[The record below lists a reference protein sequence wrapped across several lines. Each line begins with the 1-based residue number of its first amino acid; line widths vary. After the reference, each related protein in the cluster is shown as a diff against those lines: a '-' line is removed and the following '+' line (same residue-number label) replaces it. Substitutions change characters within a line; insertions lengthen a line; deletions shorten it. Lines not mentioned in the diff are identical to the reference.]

1 MRSNV
6 DLTNAEWSKHELSNG
21 GNNCL
26 DVVILGVVV
35 ALRGSADVGDL
46 DAEIPKAFAGAS
58 RRRWPG
64 RSSSP
69 YAAAAMLA
77 GTVRTDPWPVLCRAA
92 PPIALPQGSSALY
105 RGQKQLHSR
114 GSATGIQ
121 GGTVEAELAT
131 LAATGA
137 TTLVGLMVSDVW
149 TTTRERVARFLARGE
164 GTGAVDDELETSREE
179 LIAARDGADPDVAA
193 DVEEEWRLRLRR
205 ALRADPAAAQE
216 LRALIDDLVP
226 PTVGVP
232 TVILNNNVSG
242 GTQNAPFVQGQH
254 FSGGMTLY
262 GSGATPPAQGPGT
275 A

>member
-1 MRSNV
+1 MKSNV
-6 DLTNAEWSKHELSNG
+6 DLTNAELSKRELSNG
-21 GNNCL
+21 GNSCL
-26 DVVILGVVV
+26 DVAILGVVV
-35 ALRGSADVGDL
+35 ALRGSADVGDPDVL
-46 DAEIPKAFAGAS
+46 PPRTPPPRCS
-58 RRRWPG
+58 REP
-64 RSSSP
+64 S
-69 YAAAAMLA
+69 
-77 GTVRTDPWPVLCRAA
+77 A
-92 PPIALPQGSSALY
+92 PPHGSLFVAPRPRLRFRRARPLSTVA
-105 RGQKQLHSR
+105 RSNFTR
-114 GSATGIQ
+114 AGSATGIQ

-164 GTGAVDDELETSREE
+164 DTGVVDDELETSREE
-179 LIAARDGADPDVAA
+179 LIAARDAADPDVAA

-226 PTVGVP
+226 HTAGVP
-232 TVILNNNVSG
+232 TVILNNNVNG
-242 GTQNAPFVQGQH
+242 GTHNAPFVQGQH

-262 GSGATPPAQGPGT
+262 GSGTTPPAQGPGT

>member
-1 MRSNV
+1 M
-6 DLTNAEWSKHELSNG
+6 
-21 GNNCL
+21 
-26 DVVILGVVV
+26 
-35 ALRGSADVGDL
+35 
-46 DAEIPKAFAGAS
+46 
-58 RRRWPG
+58 
-64 RSSSP
+64 
-69 YAAAAMLA
+69 
-77 GTVRTDPWPVLCRAA
+77 
-92 PPIALPQGSSALY
+92 
-105 RGQKQLHSR
+105 
-114 GSATGIQ
+114 
-121 GGTVEAELAT
+121 EAELAT

-164 GTGAVDDELETSREE
+164 DTGAVDDELETSREE

-226 PTVGVP
+226 PTAGVP

-242 GTQNAPFVQGQH
+242 GTQHAPFVQGQH

-262 GSGATPPAQGPGT
+262 GSGTTPPAQGPGT